1 MLVLKEFYT
10 YLIRKKTNQ
19 HTSTPNCY
27 EINFLK
33 SSSGLYDWMIGVY
46 ANDIDEAD
54 RKLRK
59 CISTIDARI
68 VPIPFNI
75 AGMLQYSKILRNKL
89 TLDMFLM
96 DKGFEGLEANLKNV
110 KGFVGDQFILRSK
123 QAKRLKKLLMKIE
136 TFEKSLSKNLLQD
149 IVNELY
155 HLGISPEQLE

>member
-33 SSSGLYDWMIGVY
+33 SR
-46 ANDIDEAD
+46 AH
-54 RKLRK
+54 
-59 CISTIDARI
+59 
-68 VPIPFNI
+68 
-75 AGMLQYSKILRNKL
+75 
-89 TLDMFLM
+89 
-96 DKGFEGLEANLKNV
+96 V